1 MSLQFYLKQLLLAFD
16 QLINALLF
24 GWADETISSRSYRLS
39 SGSVLWRLVSKFI
52 DVLFFFDPDHCRTSY
67 EAERLRS
74 HLPPEYRTAHA
85 D

>member
-1 MSLQFYLKQLLLAFD
+1 MAYLKQNLLALD
-16 QLINALLF
+16 QQFNALLG
-24 GWADETISSRSYRLS
+24 GWADETLSARSYRL
-39 SGSVLWRLVSKFI
+39 GCESVFWRLVSKFI
-52 DVLFFFDPDHCRTSY
+52 DVLFFFDPYHCHTSY